1 MSSKTTVSDFVVEL
15 VLNIYLFA
23 KPKFSRIEAIQI
35 TNKQKDNKECMYIY
49 NYIRLKIKLNSVR
62 IRF

>member
-49 NYIRLKIKLNSVR
+49 IYI
-62 IRF
+62 